1 MYLSKVRLAHDIV
14 DNGSERWFLARRLGV
29 YMCHTSR
36 TDSPSADDHSQCML
50 GIWYH
55 NSDKLGSYERRKRK
69 NHTRKKNFRPTILP
83 NNSQYTKRQ
92 EVYKTNGKEIMFSS
106 LAPELGALLAQTK
119 EYRTRLKNVFPIGV
133 EVSVVPVQV
142 RYASGWM
149 IRLK

>member
-1 MYLSKVRLAHDIV
+1 
-14 DNGSERWFLARRLGV
+14 
-29 YMCHTSR
+29 
-36 TDSPSADDHSQCML
+36 
-50 GIWYH
+50 
-55 NSDKLGSYERRKRK
+55 
-69 NHTRKKNFRPTILP
+69 
-83 NNSQYTKRQ
+83 
-92 EVYKTNGKEIMFSS
+92 MFSS